1 MRYSSNPFSPYHFAV
16 DLSAVGPR
24 PRFCWRPVPR
34 LLRPI
39 VMAYAAFL
47 WAFGSYV
54 QVRVQSVTLGTDYI
68 GFIIRIFETSGRW
81 YIKLGS

>member
-1 MRYSSNPFSPYHFAV
+1 MKYSNNLFSVYRLV

-34 LLRPI
+34 ILRPLI
-39 VMAYAAFL
+39 IAYAAFL

-68 GFIIRIFETSGRW
+68 GFIIRIFETGGRW